1 MHLTKFIEPL
11 LCASSFHLATNK
23 SVHVDFS
30 LVETPD
36 NKKSINTHGEQYR
49 VLWSI
54 LWRATEKLR
63 NSMAGGAGGAGGASG
78 GRRYF

>member
-1 MHLTKFIEPL
+1 MHLTKFIEPS

-23 SVHVDFS
+23 SVHVEFR
-30 LVETPD
+30 LVEKPD
-36 NKKSINTHGEQYR
+36 NKKSINTPGKQYR

-63 NSMAGGAGGAGGASG
+63 NSMAGGGGAGR